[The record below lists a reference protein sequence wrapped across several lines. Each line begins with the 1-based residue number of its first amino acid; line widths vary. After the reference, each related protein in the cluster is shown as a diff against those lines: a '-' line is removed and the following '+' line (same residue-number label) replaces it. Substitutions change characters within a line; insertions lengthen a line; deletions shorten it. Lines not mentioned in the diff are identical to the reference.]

1 MTCNLWNFR
10 CVDLV
15 NGLTGYSYF
24 TYVLRVCYIN
34 DPQKRVRKENCV
46 VLRHILI
53 GSAIWSLLLLPAAA
67 IFSPHPQKI
76 SRPRLLS
83 EQCSDRKKE
92 IEETWRVRETS
103 PCKFTPAS
111 SVPPR
116 TCQSTL
122 LPTFMVHCPMDC
134 VHWAAAV
141 RWKGAQ
147 GNSNNKCCPT
157 DGSLWKQNNYKQTK
171 INESSQNQCN
181 ALFKLLNVDKLSCGG
196 CELWSVSI

>member
-53 GSAIWSLLLLPAAA
+53 GSVIWSLLQLPAAA
-67 IFSPHPQKI
+67 IFSTHPQKI
-76 SRPRLLS
+76 LRPRLLS

-92 IEETWRVRETS
+92 IEETWRVRETDKPLQVHASLISSTKKPPKHTS
-103 PCKFTPAS
+103 PTFYGALSNGLCPLS
-111 SVPPR
+111 
-116 TCQSTL
+116 CCSTL
-122 LPTFMVHCPMDC
+122 
-134 VHWAAAV
+134 
-141 RWKGAQ
+141 KG
-147 GNSNNKCCPT
+147 
-157 DGSLWKQNNYKQTK
+157 
-171 INESSQNQCN
+171 SSR
-181 ALFKLLNVDKLSCGG
+181 
-196 CELWSVSI
+196 